1 MSSRP
6 CTNSAR
12 LRHRESIEYASDT
25 RAGSRLFQASSASR
39 TFCDA
44 LSRVNGG
51 NGGRAAWVMISV
63 MCILF
68 RGSRASSDDSA
79 LGRPRDRVYESQMSA
94 RRSLPE
100 PRNFGRHDAVKQFL
114 QPVGPNR
121 SQRIAVGA

>member
-12 LRHRESIEYASDT
+12 LRQRASIEYASDT

-44 LSRVNGG
+44 LSRVKGG

-63 MCILF
+63 MCTSF
-68 RGSRASSDDSA
+68 STG
-79 LGRPRDRVYESQMSA
+79 V
-94 RRSLPE
+94 E
-100 PRNFGRHDAVKQFL
+100 PRQMIPLSAGRVIAFM
-114 QPVGPNR
+114 NR
-121 SQRIAVGA
+121 R